1 MTLFLVQHGKARP
14 ETDDPERS
22 LTEQGAEIVG
32 RMADWAAQ
40 VGLGVDQIRHSGK
53 RRAEQTAMIFAKR
66 LSPPKGVKA
75 VKGLSPKDDVNQV
88 AASLRSDQGSI
99 MLVGHLPHLSR
110 LVSLLLTGNPEIE
123 VVRFRNAGIVCM
135 TQCEPTAHRFVQKF
149 FLPTPHRLL
158 ASRPEPTFHPP
169 EMSVQP
175 ASLGSGPSLPF
186 AVLRR
191 AWVVC
196 LEEEPGYS
204 GSPGGGDDRS

>member
-32 RMADWAAQ
+32 RMAHWAAQ

-66 LSPPKGVKA
+66 LSPPKGGIA
-75 VKGLSPKDDVNQV
+75 VKGLSPNDDVNQV
-88 AASLRSDQGSI
+88 AASLLSDQGSI

-123 VVRFRNAGIVCM
+123 IVRFRNAGIVCL
-135 TQCEPTAHRFVQKF
+135 TQLEGKWAVDWVMQPD
-149 FLPTPHRLL
+149 LL
-158 ASRPEPTFHPP
+158 WKAGQGE
-169 EMSVQP
+169 
-175 ASLGSGPSLPF
+175 
-186 AVLRR
+186 
-191 AWVVC
+191 
-196 LEEEPGYS
+196 
-204 GSPGGGDDRS
+204 